1 MFQKLRFSL
10 NDMIHFELMFI
21 QGVKFRG
28 KFFCMLVGLI
38 VVVICVL
45 SPYTHPPRHG
55 CVIVLALL
63 LKGYPSC
70 IELFCIL
77 VKDQLS
83 ISVCVN
89 LRSLQFLLPIQRPAL
104 YEYHKILVVQLR
116 SQSSNVIGY
125 SSSLTLLFQKLFQ
138 LSFPCLI

>member
-10 NDMIHFELMFI
+10 NGMIRFELMFI

-38 VVVICVL
+38 VVVDLCLV
-45 SPYTHPPRHG
+45 SPPARG

-89 LRSLQFLLPIQRPAL
+89 LRSLQFLLPIQHPAL

-125 SSSLTLLFQKLFQ
+125 SSSFTLLFQKLFQ